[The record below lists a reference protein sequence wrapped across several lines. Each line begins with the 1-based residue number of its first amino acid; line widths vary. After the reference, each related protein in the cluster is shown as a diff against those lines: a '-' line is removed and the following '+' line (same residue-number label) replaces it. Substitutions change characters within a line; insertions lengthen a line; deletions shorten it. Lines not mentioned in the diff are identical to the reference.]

1 MCRRYRSFNC
11 RISLGNKQ
19 LRFVWNTE
27 CFQRLLELFGGG
39 TLIAAGGAGAIISG
53 CALVAPGLAVSAG
66 GLALSTAGATHAGV
80 GYSNVKDA
88 YKQFSKDSSGGS
100 RDSSTFA
107 KGAGNAGLIDS
118 VKSGKTPVI
127 GKMKDLETVGTKE
140 IRVADYLPNKGDP
153 KLNWQQNS
161 SVLRQVMNEG
171 KPIRDA
177 SPFSG
182 KITNDFLGMERN
194 LLQNHGWTYNNG
206 FWLPPK

>member
-1 MCRRYRSFNC
+1 M
-11 RISLGNKQ
+11 
-19 LRFVWNTE
+19 V
-27 CFQRLLELFGGG
+27 
-39 TLIAAGGAGAIISG
+39 LIAKPNDAIEEVPLCDDPTFIVLQMVTGTGEIRLGLQGAKLGTRAAAEGAG
-53 CALVAPGLAVSAG
+53 
-66 GLALSTAGATHAGV
+66 
-80 GYSNVKDA
+80 K
-88 YKQFSKDSSGGS
+88 
-100 RDSSTFA
+100 
-107 KGAGNAGLIDS
+107 AGLIDS

-127 GKMKDLETVGTKE
+127 GKMKDLETIGTKE

-194 LLQNHGWTYNNG
+194 LLQDHAFVEKRYDDVILHYSKIKNLNDVQKKRLNISLQHRGQ
-206 FWLPPK
+206 K